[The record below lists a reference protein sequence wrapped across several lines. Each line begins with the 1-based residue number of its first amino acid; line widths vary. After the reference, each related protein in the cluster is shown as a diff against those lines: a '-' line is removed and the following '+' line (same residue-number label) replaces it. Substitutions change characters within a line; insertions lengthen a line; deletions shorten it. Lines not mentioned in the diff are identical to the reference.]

1 MVPQNLV
8 NSSLSVISM
17 NIKKVIV
24 LLGYN
29 FQLKNRSFPLG
40 WLEMA
45 IFLILP
51 ILFSPFAFSSSITT
65 PQVKIGL
72 ENLLE
77 NHLDLVRGK
86 KLGVLANQTSVDS
99 KGRHIVELLSE
110 HSQIVTVLFGPEHGF
125 MGDVEDAA
133 LISDSVYEDIR
144 MYSLYGEYL
153 TPTPRM
159 LKDVDVLV
167 YDIQDVGVKFYTFI
181 SNLFL
186 AMHAAKRDSIP
197 IFVLDRP
204 NPVNAEIVRGAI
216 TNPAFSSFVGVF
228 PLPIRYGMTVGE
240 IAELFNNETYGGF
253 SLGVELTVIPMTGYK
268 RDMWY
273 DEMEIPWIVP
283 SPNMPTLETAVIYPG
298 MCLMEGTNLSE
309 GRGTDTPFLTIGAPY
324 IDSKE
329 WLDAIPGEVLA
340 GVKAVPCAFQPKV
353 IPGVVSRPK
362 YRDEKCH
369 GLHFTVL
376 DRDKLEPIAL
386 AVSLLCAAQKLYPEE
401 YKMTKYLDKLWGNE
415 DLRAMISEGQDY
427 RSILQTCEQ
436 GLAQFKKVR
445 KKYLRYD

>member
-1 MVPQNLV
+1 
-8 NSSLSVISM
+8 
-17 NIKKVIV
+17 
-24 LLGYN
+24 
-29 FQLKNRSFPLG
+29 
-40 WLEMA
+40 MA

-51 ILFSPFAFSSSITT
+51 LLFFPFAASSLTAA
-65 PQVKIGL
+65 PQVKTGL

-77 NHLDLVRGK
+77 DHLDLIQGK
-86 KLGVLANQTSVDS
+86 RLGVLANQTSVDS

-133 LISDSVYEDIR
+133 SVSDTIYKDIQL
-144 MYSLYGEYL
+144 YSLYGEFL
-153 TPTPRM
+153 APTPGM

-186 AMHAAKRDSIP
+186 AMHAAKRD
-197 IFVLDRP
+197 
-204 NPVNAEIVRGAI
+204 
-216 TNPAFSSFVGVF
+216 
-228 PLPIRYGMTVGE
+228 
-240 IAELFNNETYGGF
+240 
-253 SLGVELTVIPMTGYK
+253 
-268 RDMWY
+268 MWY
-273 DEMEIPWIVP
+273 DETGVPWIVP

-329 WLDAIPGEVLA
+329 WLDAIPKETLT
-340 GVKAVPCAFQPKV
+340 GVRAEPIAFQPKP

-362 YRDEKCH
+362 YRNERCH

-376 DRDKLEPIAL
+376 DRDKLEPITL
-386 AVSLLCAAQKLYPEE
+386 AVSVLCAAQKLYPEE
-401 YKMTKYLDKLWGNE
+401 FKMTKYLDKLWGNE
-415 DLRAMISEGQDY
+415 DLRALISEGQDY

-436 GLAQFKKVR
+436 GLVRFKKVR
-445 KKYLRYD
+445 KKYLLYQ

>member
-1 MVPQNLV
+1 
-8 NSSLSVISM
+8 
-17 NIKKVIV
+17 
-24 LLGYN
+24 
-29 FQLKNRSFPLG
+29 
-40 WLEMA
+40 MA

-51 ILFSPFAFSSSITT
+51 ILFSPFAFSSSIAT

-77 NHLDLVRGK
+77 NHLDLIQGK

-125 MGDVEDAA
+125 MGNVEDGA
-133 LISDSVYEDIR
+133 LVGDVVYGDIR
-144 MYSLYGEYL
+144 LYSLYDEYL

-186 AMHAAKRDSIP
+186 AMHAARRDSIP
-197 IFVLDRP
+197 ILVLDRP
-204 NPVNAEIVRGAI
+204 NPINAEIVGGAI
-216 TNPAFSSFVGVF
+216 TNPAFSSFVGVV

-253 SLGVELTVIPMTGYK
+253 SLGIDLTVIPMTGYK
-268 RDMWY
+268 RNMWH
-273 DEMEIPWIVP
+273 DDTGVPWIGP

-309 GRGTDTPFLTIGAPY
+309 GRGIDTPFLTIGAPY

-329 WLDAIPGEVLA
+329 WLEAIPKKALE
-340 GVKAVPCAFQPKV
+340 GVKAVPIAFQSKATPE
-353 IPGVVSRPK
+353 VVSHPK

-376 DRDKLEPIAL
+376 DRNKLEPIAL

-401 YKMTKYLDKLWGNE
+401 FKMTKYLDKLWGNE

-427 RSILQTCEQ
+427 RSILQTCKQ
-436 GLAQFKKVR
+436 GLIRFKKVR

>member
-1 MVPQNLV
+1 MT
-8 NSSLSVISM
+8 
-17 NIKKVIV
+17 
-24 LLGYN
+24 
-29 FQLKNRSFPLG
+29 
-40 WLEMA
+40 A
-45 IFLILP
+45 
-51 ILFSPFAFSSSITT
+51 T
-65 PQVKIGL
+65 PQVKTGL

-77 NHLDLVRGK
+77 NHLALIQGK
-86 KLGVLANQTSVDS
+86 RLGVLANQTSMDA
-99 KGRHIVELLSE
+99 KGRHIVELLSQ

-125 MGDVEDAA
+125 MGNVEDAA
-133 LISDSVYEDIR
+133 SISDSIYKDIQL
-144 MYSLYGEYL
+144 YSLYGEFL
-153 TPTPRM
+153 APTSGM

-186 AMHAAKRDSIP
+186 AMHAAKRENIP
-197 IFVLDRP
+197 IIVLDRP
-204 NPVNAEIVRGAI
+204 NPINAEIVNGAI

-253 SLGVELTVIPMTGYK
+253 SLGIDLTVIPMTGYK

-273 DEMEIPWIVP
+273 DETGVPWIVP

-329 WLDAIPGEVLA
+329 WLDAIPNETLA
-340 GVKAVPCAFQPKV
+340 GARAEPIAFQPKA

-362 YRDEKCH
+362 YRNERCH
-369 GLHFTVL
+369 GLHFTVT
-376 DRDKLEPIAL
+376 DRDKLDPIAL
-386 AVSLLCAAQKLYPEE
+386 AVSVLCAAQKLYPEE
-401 YKMTKYLDKLWGNE
+401 FKMTKYMDKLWGNE
-415 DLRAMISEGQDY
+415 DLRAMISEGHDY
-427 RSILQTCEQ
+427 HSILQTVEH
-436 GLAQFKKVR
+436 GLSVFKKVR
-445 KKYLRYD
+445 KKYLSYD

>member
-1 MVPQNLV
+1 
-8 NSSLSVISM
+8 M

-24 LLGYN
+24 LLIYN

-45 IFLILP
+45 IFLILL
-51 ILFSPFAFSSSITT
+51 ILFSPFAFSSSIAS

-72 ENLLE
+72 ENLME
-77 NHLDLVRGK
+77 NHLDLIQGK
-86 KLGVLANQTSVDS
+86 RLGILTNQTSVDS
-99 KGRHIVELLSE
+99 KGRHIVELLSK
-110 HSQIVTVLFGPEHGF
+110 HSQVVTVLFGPEHGF
-125 MGDVEDAA
+125 MGNVEDGAS
-133 LISDSVYEDIR
+133 ISDSIYKDIKL
-144 MYSLYGEYL
+144 YSLYGEFL
-153 TPTPRM
+153 SPTPKM
-159 LKDVDVLV
+159 LEDVDVLV

-197 IFVLDRP
+197 VLVLDRP
-204 NPVNAEIVRGAI
+204 NPINAEIVSGAI

-253 SLGVELTVIPMTGYK
+253 SLGVDLTVIPITGYK

-273 DEMEIPWIVP
+273 DETGIPWIVP

-298 MCLMEGTNLSE
+298 MCLIEGTNLSE

-329 WLDAIPGEVLA
+329 WLDAIPKEALA
-340 GVKAVPCAFQPKV
+340 GARAEPITFQPKV
-353 IPGVVSRPK
+353 IPGVVSHPK
-362 YRDEKCH
+362 YRDEKCQ

-376 DRDKLEPIAL
+376 DRDKLEPITL
-386 AVSLLCAAQKLYPEE
+386 AVSLLSAAQKLYPKEF
-401 YKMTKYLDKLWGNE
+401 KMTKYLDKLWGNE

-436 GLAQFKKVR
+436 GLAQFNNVR